1 MSHVTVKQALD
12 VPEEWI
18 RRLWLLAIHACEKQE
33 RRRMT
38 RKAIQEEGA
47 MEIMPL
53 SADLLKP
60 AAAMFVANYGRA
72 RARQPLLPTCHADQ
86 SKVLSLLADLA
97 GREEGVAVRSNGRLL
112 GYGIGFAIPNWH
124 GWRSAIMPEWAH
136 ATVRDDAPV
145 IRRAI
150 YERLSKYWAADGR
163 TCHLV
168 CMLSDGAPLDEWQWV
183 GFGLQ
188 CVDAVRGLEPAAGS
202 GGPCEVR
209 RTAPQDAT
217 IVAHLMTKLHGHLS
231 DAPVFLP
238 AEPPVDPEETKAAL
252 AHPQRAHFLAQVD
265 GEAVGFLSIRGEN
278 TDASWVVQDAG
289 TAGIDGAYTLPAH
302 RGSGVATALLDEAL
316 RWARATGY
324 SRCAVDFEAH
334 NAPARAFWLRHFEPV
349 AYSVAR
355 CVRNPGSEVA
365 S

>member
-1 MSHVTVKQALD
+1 
-12 VPEEWI
+12 
-18 RRLWLLAIHACEKQE
+18 
-33 RRRMT
+33 
-38 RKAIQEEGA
+38 
-47 MEIMPL
+47 MEIVPL
-53 SADLLKP
+53 SADLLEP

-72 RARQPLLPTCHADQ
+72 RARQPLLPARHADQ
-86 SKVLSLLADLA
+86 REVLALLADLA
-97 GREEGVAVRSNGRLL
+97 GREEGVAVLSNGRLL
-112 GYGIGFAIPNWH
+112 GYGIGLAIPNWH
-124 GWRSAIMPEWAH
+124 GWRSVIMPEWAH
-136 ATVRDDAPV
+136 ATVRDDGPA

-150 YERLSKYWAADGR
+150 YERLSRHWAADGR

-188 CVDAVRGLEPAAGS
+188 CVDAVRSLDAVAGS
-202 GGPCEVR
+202 GGPCQVR
-209 RTAPQDAT
+209 RAAPRDAPIT
-217 IVAHLMTKLHGHLS
+217 AHLMTKLHEHLS

-252 AHPQRAHFLAQVD
+252 ADPQRAWRACFLAYVD
-265 GEAVGFLSIRGEN
+265 GEAVGFLSIRGAN

-316 RWARATGY
+316 RWARTTGY
-324 SRCAVDFEAH
+324 VRCAVDFESS
-334 NAPARAFWLRHFEPV
+334 NARASRFWLRHFRPV
-349 AYSVAR
+349 SYSVAR
-355 CVRNPGSEVA
+355 QIQS